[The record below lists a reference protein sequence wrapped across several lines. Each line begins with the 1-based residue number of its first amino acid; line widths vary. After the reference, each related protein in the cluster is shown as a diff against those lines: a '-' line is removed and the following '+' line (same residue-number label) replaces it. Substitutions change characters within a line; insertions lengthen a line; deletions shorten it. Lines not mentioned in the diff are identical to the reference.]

1 MILWTVITYHETH
14 WCATQAQAKERMREI
29 VKTGIAKRHD
39 VTVQSAT
46 IPTTGRD
53 ALAAWLNDKDV
64 RG

>member
-1 MILWTVITYHETH
+1 MILWTVLYMADTQ
-14 WCATQAQAKERMREI
+14 WCATQAQAKTAVREL

-53 ALAAWLNDKDV
+53 ALAAWLNDREV